1 MTCYYPLLGLS
12 HGIVASL
19 TYSCHTHNQR
29 TAAAMRP
36 QAHRADLA
44 IYGIREGGCWYCLD
58 RLPLPSS
65 GDLTVTSSDYG
76 LQPGELLVGV
86 PLARGEVLDPAD
98 PLLPLPYSKK
108 VDRSPVAE
116 RCSLG
121 FHWRGVTSSYQGE
134 YPLRMAQLERGTLVS
149 FDPLLQ
155 TGETVGMNLLC
166 LVSLCRADD
175 DRPHIL
181 EGFDAL
187 TLQRRFSQSYRKNSC
202 CLVEISPQEAA
213 SGELFCR
220 STTSLGIPVYITLSR
235 QDLPASM
242 SVEHTHPPTQLFS
255 DRDQLRGSRA
265 LKGTWLG
272 AVLA

>member
-12 HGIVASL
+12 QGVVSSL

-29 TAAAMRP
+29 TAEALRP
-36 QAHRADLA
+36 QAHGADLA
-44 IYGIREGGCWYCLD
+44 IYGIREGAWHCLD
-58 RLPLPSS
+58 RLPLPPEE
-65 GDLTVTSSDYG
+65 DLTVTSRDYG
-76 LQPGELLVGV
+76 LQSGELLVAV
-86 PLARGEVLDPAD
+86 PLARAEVPDPAE

-121 FHWRGVTSSYQGE
+121 FHWRGVSSSYQGE

-155 TGETVGMNLLC
+155 TGATVGMNLLC
-166 LVSLCRADD
+166 LVNVCRAADES
-175 DRPHIL
+175 PHTL

-187 TLQRRFSQSYRKNSC
+187 TLQRRFSRTYRKNSC
-202 CLVEISPQEAA
+202 CLVEISPGEAA

-220 STTSLGIPVYITLSR
+220 STTTLGIPIYITLSR

-242 SVEHTHPPTQLFS
+242 SVEHTHPPTEMFS
-255 DRDQLRGSRA
+255 ERDRLLGSRA
-265 LKGTWLG
+265 IKSTWLG
-272 AVLA
+272 SVLS

>member
-1 MTCYYPLLGLS
+1 MTCYYPLLGLCQ
-12 HGIVASL
+12 GIVSSL

-29 TAAAMRP
+29 TAEALRP
-36 QAHRADLA
+36 HSHRADLA
-44 IYGIREGGCWYCLD
+44 LYGIREGGWHCLD
-58 RLPLPSS
+58 RLPLPPA

-86 PLARGEVLDPAD
+86 PLARGEVPDRAD

-121 FHWRGVTSSYQGE
+121 FHWRGVRSSYQGE
-134 YPLRMAQLERGTLVS
+134 YPLRMAQLERGTLLS
-149 FDPLLQ
+149 FDALLQ
-155 TGETVGMNLLC
+155 TGTTVGMNLLC
-166 LVSLCRADD
+166 LVNVCRAPD
-175 DRPHIL
+175 DRPHTL

-187 TLQRRFSQSYRKNSC
+187 SLRRRFSRTYRKNSC
-202 CLVEISPQEAA
+202 CLVEISPEEAA

-220 STTSLGIPVYITLSR
+220 STTSLGIPIYITLSR

-242 SVEHTHPPTQLFS
+242 SVEHTHPPTEIFTER
-255 DRDQLRGSRA
+255 DRLQGSRA
-265 LKGTWLG
+265 IKSTWLG
-272 AVLA
+272 RSLS